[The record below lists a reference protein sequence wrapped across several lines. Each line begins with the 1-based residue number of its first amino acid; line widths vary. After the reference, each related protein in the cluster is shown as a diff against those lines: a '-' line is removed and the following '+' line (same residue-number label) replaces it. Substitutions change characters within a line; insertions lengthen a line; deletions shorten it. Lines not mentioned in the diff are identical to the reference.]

1 MALDIVINQFLNN
14 KIINTD
20 DIAYRWP
27 PQVAQP
33 NEAAVNE
40 RFNRFKRD
48 LHAALNANN
57 EEEIDSCL
65 HEIITVWGRV
75 SLNPSTCMRYRKI
88 MIDLHQH
95 LSNNNFSPF
104 DIAETHYNFIINSL
118 CPVNCTPRYQP
129 PTRLS
134 GWTKALAAYDNTRF
148 WIYDSRVAIAL
159 SFLYRDINWYIPP
172 ANDQGGK
179 HPQLVNI
186 INAINSRRE
195 GMGTT
200 LSPEDSYCLYLRR
213 MGETQNPCHIEKLL
227 FMLGGFLGNKCVD
240 QNNPPNFDEE
250 KFNGYW

>member
-1 MALDIVINQFLNN
+1 MKGSKNC
-14 KIINTD
+14 
-20 DIAYRWP
+20 
-27 PQVAQP
+27 
-33 NEAAVNE
+33 
-40 RFNRFKRD
+40 NRYRD
-48 LHAALNANN
+48 LIKELYAHRN
-57 EEEIDSCL
+57 DSSAFLFPRRETISCW
-65 HEIITVWGRV
+65 I
-75 SLNPSTCMRYRKI
+75 NP
-88 MIDLHQH
+88 
-95 LSNNNFSPF
+95 
-104 DIAETHYNFIINSL
+104 L
-118 CPVNCTPRYQP
+118 CPVSCIVRTDPL
-129 PTRLS
+129 TLLS
-134 GWTKALAAYDNTRF
+134 GWTKVLAAYDNTRF